1 MNNTNFDTLKEALNK
16 ELNTNGNM
24 GMLNNPIN
32 TITESVD
39 YFLSNSIINSNNEE
53 NLLKEL
59 LNVANSHDKH
69 VLAKLVV
76 KITQNDSLY

>member
-1 MNNTNFDTLKEALNK
+1 MNNTNFDTLKEAVNK
-16 ELNTNGNM
+16 ELNANSKLGV
-24 GMLNNPIN
+24 LHN
-32 TITESVD
+32 TITESVG
-39 YFLSNSIINSNNEE
+39 YFLSNNIQTSNNEE

-59 LNVANSHDKH
+59 WNVANSHDKH